1 MKSIVYRVAG
11 LIFLL
16 LAASVLLLIFLTNY
30 QMSELFQMY
39 LSRAPMPGGMGD
51 FIMKHGMMHHRLFL
65 PPPPMGRYEMDFLA
79 SVHNSLIWVGA
90 LIIIAGLAVSVM
102 LARSITVPLRR
113 LNEAVRAVQ
122 AGHFGGIVPVTTK
135 DEVGRL
141 TTAFN
146 EMNQALATDSE
157 RRRRFLADV
166 AHELRTPLT
175 VIQGNIEGMR
185 DGIID
190 ANREELQSLYEETQ
204 HLSRLIHDLRDLSL
218 AEAGQLT
225 LEKTPMDFNA
235 FLSQSVDAMRPLT
248 EKKHLS
254 LTLRL
259 HPVGDVCADPSRLYQ
274 ILSNLLS
281 NAIRYTPEGGSITV
295 SSAQKEEDEK
305 KWAVFS
311 VSDTGIG
318 MSADDLPHIFEHFYR
333 ADPSRNRKTGGSGIG
348 LSIVRELAELHGGY
362 VTAESTPGK
371 GSTFH
376 VYLPL

>member
-259 HPVGDVCADPSRLYQ
+259 HPVGDICADPSRLYQ

-295 SSAQKEEDEK
+295 SSAKKEENEK